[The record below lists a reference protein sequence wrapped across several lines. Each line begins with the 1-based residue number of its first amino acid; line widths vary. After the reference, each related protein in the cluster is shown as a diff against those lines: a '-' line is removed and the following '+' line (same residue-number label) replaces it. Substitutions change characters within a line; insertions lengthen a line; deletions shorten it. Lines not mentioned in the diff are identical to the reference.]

1 VFHALRGKAGSALR
15 EAAADQVDQEVL
27 EEKVA
32 ALTRAGRK
40 VEAAIADIAA
50 YDAGERPGADRH
62 ELVNAAARE
71 VWAFLIQ
78 REMCGLRDEKRTI
91 EQYRI
96 PREVMSRVGVV

>member
-1 VFHALRGKAGSALR
+1 VFHAPKGKAGSALR
-15 EAAADQVDQEVL
+15 EAAADQLDQEIL

-32 ALTRAGRK
+32 SLTRAGRR

-50 YDAGERPGADRH
+50 YDAGDRPGADRH

-78 REMCGLRDEKRTI
+78 REMCGLRDEKRTV

-96 PREVMSRVGVV
+96 PREVMIRVGIV